1 MKRFIAIFLLCCFGI
16 YHFGYYVA
24 YFSFNLQIENTWVDK
39 IYGDKLDGLEE
50 RFLEIPMTLPY
61 MADEEEFRPSNT
73 RFEKDGQHFRAVKQR
88 YVNDT
93 LQIVYVPD
101 TTKNSLDNTIKTWI
115 SSLVQ
120 DELPDSGNNT
130 LLSKTFVKDYIQP
143 ENQLVYGFSVLD
155 ERQLIGF
162 IFSAYQSQYLNL
174 NTPPPELFS

>member
-1 MKRFIAIFLLCCFGI
+1 M
-16 YHFGYYVA
+16 A